1 MTHKYLNK
9 VYTLSYSI
17 VLGILLIS
25 IGCSGDDDSGG
36 IRIPAIVSF
45 SPEIGEPGDEVVI
58 VGADL
63 ANATSVS
70 FNGIASTIIENTGRS
85 ITTTVPEGA
94 TTGKISATTAGGL
107 TISIDNFRVRV
118 IGAPEVDNISPRS
131 AQAGEEI
138 TLTGTNMATTNVV
151 SIGGVE
157 GTIISTSDTEV
168 VFTLGASPVG
178 LSAIELT
185 SEGGTSST
193 APDTNVFYVIELLTP
208 YSETFDGDTILFSSG
223 GDAEIDYFGV
233 NNTLPTEAAL
243 VPNPVDNNFYYIGGI
258 SNTGDSGSYT
268 GQIGHSQESAG
279 FFADF
284 FNEDNRDLTQLYF
297 NIQIN
302 FQGIPDD
309 YTGALAGFRLRF
321 DEGYDADTDGSTSD
335 EYLEF
340 RPTLQNLEDMGY
352 VANADGWYTLSI
364 TFDQF
369 VNSGPRGGAGSWDVY
384 AVETLTRY
392 AIASRREH
400 DGEYSLSIDNV
411 YITKG
416 GPLNVA
422 E

>member
-1 MTHKYLNK
+1 MSHKYLNK
-9 VYTLSYSI
+9 VYIYSYAI
-17 VLGILLIS
+17 VFGIAITV
-25 IGCSGDDDSGG
+25 ITGCNDDDSEG

-45 SPEIGEPGDEVVI
+45 SPEIGEPGDEIVI
-58 VGADL
+58 AGTDL

-70 FNGIASTIIENTGRS
+70 FNGIASTITENTGRT
-85 ITTTVPEGA
+85 ILTTVPEGA

-118 IGAPEVDNISPRS
+118 IGAPEVNNISPRS

-151 SIGGVE
+151 NVGGVE
-157 GTIISTSDTEV
+157 GSIISTSDTEV
-168 VFTLGASPVG
+168 VFTLGDSPIG

-193 APDTNVFYVIELLTP
+193 APDINVFYVIELLTP
-208 YSETFDGDTILFSSG
+208 YSDTFDGETILFSSG

-233 NNTLPTEAAL
+233 NNRLPAEAIL
-243 VPNPVDNNFYYIGGI
+243 VPNPIDNNFYYIGGT
-258 SNTGDSGSYT
+258 SDTGDSGSYT
-268 GQIGHSQESAG
+268 GQIGHSQESSG

-284 FNEDNRDLTQLYF
+284 FNEDSRDLTQLFF

-321 DEGYDADTDGSTSD
+321 DEGYDADNDGSTSD

-340 RPTLQNLEDMGY
+340 RPTLQNLADFGY
-352 VANADGWYTLSI
+352 IPNADGWYTLSI

-369 VNSGPRGGAGSWDVY
+369 LNSGPRGGAGSWDVY

-400 DGEYSLSIDNV
+400 DGEYSLNIDNV

-416 GPLNVA
+416 GPLNIA